1 MLVYYLYRQE
11 IKNRLDYKIDYVQL
25 FSPPEEDMKIIEHDF
40 NVIKDKICAGKAHEL
55 SEGDTLYLGAAT
67 KAATSEDRRE
77 QPFSDELAKP
87 RAFAFKNSYMT
98 YVLNNYIVPGKKTYE
113 SIVEG
118 NIEESFEDYVVK
130 KIDEHCGSSELELC
144 YKYEVNIDKKPK
156 DLGAILA
163 YRMLGIKSNKAEEFV
178 KEFLV
183 KRRW

>member
-1 MLVYYLYRQE
+1 
-11 IKNRLDYKIDYVQL
+11 
-25 FSPPEEDMKIIEHDF
+25 
-40 NVIKDKICAGKAHEL
+40 
-55 SEGDTLYLGAAT
+55 
-67 KAATSEDRRE
+67 
-77 QPFSDELAKP
+77 
-87 RAFAFKNSYMT
+87 MT

-178 KEFLV
+178 KAYVIPDISVQRISRRGLGKFHIWKLF
-183 KRRW
+183 KRNKIFVCGI